1 MEAVCERGNLLLA
14 YERLLKNKGSAGV
27 DGIGATGLKEHPLSC
42 DNIVNIPFRNCV
54 FEIMEDASKTVK

>member
-27 DGIGATGLKEHPLSC
+27 DGIGATGLKEHL
-42 DNIVNIPFRNCV
+42 
-54 FEIMEDASKTVK
+54 K